1 MPSTRRPLTLRA
13 TQSVLRG
20 VARLP
25 RPVLRLVAGRP
36 QRVDGHTLRTDVQV
50 ALRMLELAPGSDA
63 AELTPEQWRAEIET
77 EAWLF
82 GHQPHVASIR
92 DGVLPGP
99 AGSIRTRT
107 YDPTPGEPPRGV
119 VVYFHGGGFVAG
131 SLDSTDP
138 VCRFV
143 ARYAGLTVV
152 SVDYRLA
159 PESPFPCAV
168 EDAVAA
174 FRHVRDHRGQL
185 GGDASTPIAVMG
197 DSAGGNLA
205 AVVCHRTVEDEAGG
219 PDLQVLVSPVTDW
232 SRKSRS
238 YALFPTGFFL
248 TEATMDWYASHYLRE
263 PEQASHPDA
272 SPLLARHLGG
282 LPPAYVLV
290 SAFDVLR
297 DEGLAY
303 AARLEEAG
311 VPVTLRVDEDG
322 THGDVNAMGVSR
334 ASRDLVI
341 EVAEAVR
348 DLLVRR

>member
-1 MPSTRRPLTLRA
+1 M
-13 TQSVLRG
+13 
-20 VARLP
+20 
-25 RPVLRLVAGRP
+25 
-36 QRVDGHTLRTDVQV
+36 
-50 ALRMLELAPGSDA
+50 
-63 AELTPEQWRAEIET
+63 
-77 EAWLF
+77 
-82 GHQPHVASIR
+82 
-92 DGVLPGP
+92 
-99 AGSIRTRT
+99 
-107 YDPTPGEPPRGV
+107 
-119 VVYFHGGGFVAG
+119 AG

-322 THGDVNAMGVSR
+322 THGDLNAMGVSR

>member
-1 MPSTRRPLTLRA
+1 MSSPRPPVTLRA
-13 TQSVLRG
+13 TRSVLRG
-20 VARLP
+20 LARLP
-25 RPVLRLVAGRP
+25 APVIRAVAGRP
-36 QRVDGHTLRTDVQV
+36 RRVDGYTLRGDVQA
-50 ALRMLELAPGSDA
+50 ALRLLEVSPGSDA
-63 AELTPEQWRAEIET
+63 AELTPEQWRAEMET

-82 GHQPHVASIR
+82 GHRPHVASVR
-92 DGVLPGP
+92 DAAVPGP
-99 AGSIRTRT
+99 GGDIPVRV
-107 YDPTPGEPPRGV
+107 YNPRPDRPAPGV
-119 VVYFHGGGFVAG
+119 VVYFHGGGFVSG
-131 SLDSTDP
+131 SLDTVDP
-138 VCRFV
+138 VCRFL
-143 ARYAGLTVV
+143 ARYSGCVVV

-159 PESPFPCAV
+159 PEHAFPCAV

-174 FRHVRDHRGQL
+174 FRHVRDHL
-185 GGDASTPIAVMG
+185 GDYAAPDAPVAVMG

-219 PDLQVLVSPVTDW
+219 PDLQVLLTPVVDW
-232 SRKSRS
+232 SRKARS
-238 YALFPTGFFL
+238 YTLFAQGYYL
-248 TEATMDWYASHYLRE
+248 TEATMDWYSHHYLRE
-263 PEQASHPDA
+263 PEQAGHPDA

-290 SAFDVLR
+290 AAFDVLR

-322 THGDVNAMGVSR
+322 THGDINAMGLSR

-341 EVAEAVR
+341 EVSEAVR